1 MIARSSNRGC
11 TPGFLL
17 RECHRWNLRNAYA
30 VGMSPRV
37 VVGLTGALIVAI
49 LSAGC
54 AGGAASSAPTV
65 APIQPTSYVVKDL
78 VTTTTTIAPTTTTT
92 VPGQIVEPYQHAI
105 VPNDNPS
112 YLADLYN
119 ISLAQLNEANRS
131 NPDYSSFPVGG
142 TVIIPVGAIMPNAA
156 LVLNSQN
163 ASGGTSTGC
172 SVLEHVIV
180 LGDNPTVVAEQYSI
194 SVEELARANATNA
207 TYLSFLLGGTIAIP
221 VGDC

>member
-1 MIARSSNRGC
+1 
-11 TPGFLL
+11 
-17 RECHRWNLRNAYA
+17 
-30 VGMSPRV
+30 MSPRI
-37 VVGLTGALIVAI
+37 VVGLTGVLVLAI

-54 AGGAASSAPTV
+54 AGGAASSAATV
-65 APIQPTSYVVKDL
+65 APIQPTSYVVKEL

-92 VPGQIVEPYQHAI
+92 VPGQIVDPYQHTI
-105 VPNDNPS
+105 VLNDNPS

-131 NPDYSSFPVGG
+131 NPDYSVFPVGG
-142 TVIIPVGAIMPNAA
+142 TVVIPAGAIMPNAA

-163 ASGGTSTGC
+163 ASSGSATGC

-194 SVEELARANATNA
+194 SVEDLARANATNA